1 MECAAPSS
9 FLVSL
14 PLEAFSGYRFRE
26 RRDRPLCHLKV
37 RQQTWQESQ
46 IPISRRWTADVGI
59 ASAIS
64 KPGAC
69 ARRHVQAIRPQL
81 FVVIAVADRLLL
93 CTKSPR
99 PRQWP
104 ILYLHNS
111 KQRKSFLNFQS
122 VTVHRGI
129 DADMTAGYCVRRFSP
144 DTRGRRTISPFR
156 IDLPSTKQKHQI
168 RGLK

>member
-14 PLEAFSGYRFRE
+14 PLQAFSEYRFRE
-26 RRDRPLCHLKV
+26 RRDRPLCHLMV

-46 IPISRRWTADVGI
+46 NSDQPPLDCRCGNRE
-59 ASAIS
+59 AIS
-64 KPGAC
+64 TPGAC
-69 ARRHVQAIRPQL
+69 VRRHVQAIRLQQL
-81 FVVIAVADRLLL
+81 VVIAVADRLLL